1 MLTQSFDLFCVCL
14 NSEVKTMEPEQQ
26 DPVTLGLEHRV
37 TMMDQGSIERFMTQ
51 VTDQALEVVDLKR
64 QWKEYEEAYALMEE
78 NVRKHVLEAKKKEE
92 ESDMKDSLEAHV
104 MMLSLEVQTEEEVA
118 KKHEELKKEVQVKK
132 EELEARENELKKRE
146 EELEAKRKSLE
157 VKEKNFEELMRELE
171 ERQEEESTEIE
182 KRNQKQEAEAREIE
196 VKRHSLEEREELLK
210 WKKKKREL
218 DKRAK
223 SRKRSRDEMAEKDDG
238 GDEDPEPYCC
248 PDADFN
254 SFNNNTISS
263 SVVGQIW
270 ALYDPSDEMPRY
282 YARIRKV
289 LEPQLRVGIRWLES
303 KPVPI
308 ACGEF
313 KYGEKTTSSHLMF
326 SHEMHHVRTGKKTVS
341 INPRKGETWALFR
354 DWKKEQQQHKRPYR
368 YDFVQIESELDSDHG
383 VGVAYLGRVEGF
395 TSVYELAEQ
404 HDCFKMMIPS
414 DEMLRFSHRV
424 PSFVLTGDERKGVP
438 AGSFEL
444 DPAAIPKDCLE
455 PLKVKQERV

>member
-1 MLTQSFDLFCVCL
+1 MML
-14 NSEVKTMEPEQQ
+14 
-26 DPVTLGLEHRV
+26 
-37 TMMDQGSIERFMTQ
+37 
-51 VTDQALEVVDLKR
+51 ALE
-64 QWKEYEEAYALMEE
+64 M
-78 NVRKHVLEAKKKEE
+78 
-92 ESDMKDSLEAHV
+92 
-104 MMLSLEVQTEEEVA
+104 QTEEEVA

-157 VKEKNFEELMRELE
+157 VKEKNFEELMRLHDETMK
-171 ERQEEESTEIE
+171 EESTEIE

-196 VKRHSLEEREELLK
+196 VKRHSLELKEKQLEEREE
-210 WKKKKREL
+210 
-218 DKRAK
+218 RAK
-223 SRKRSRDEMAEKDDG
+223 SRKRSRDEDCLTRKKHKHDAKEKETAS
-238 GDEDPEPYCC
+238 DEDPEPYSC

-254 SFNNNTISS
+254 TFNNNTISS
-263 SVVGQIW
+263 FAVGQVW

-289 LEPQLRVGIRWLES
+289 LEPKLRVGIRWLES
-303 KPVPI
+303 KPAPI

-354 DWKKEQQQHKRPYR
+354 DCKQHKRPYG
-368 YDFVQIESELDSDHG
+368 YEFVQIESELDSDHG

-404 HDCFKMMIPS
+404 HGLLKMMIPS

-424 PSFVLTGDERKGVP
+424 PSFKLTGDEKKGVP

>member
-1 MLTQSFDLFCVCL
+1 
-14 NSEVKTMEPEQQ
+14 
-26 DPVTLGLEHRV
+26 
-37 TMMDQGSIERFMTQ
+37 
-51 VTDQALEVVDLKR
+51 
-64 QWKEYEEAYALMEE
+64 MEE
-78 NVRKHVLEAKKKEE
+78 TVRKHVLEAKKKEE
-92 ESDMKDSLEAHV
+92 ESDMKHSLETHV
-104 MMLSLEVQTEEEVA
+104 MMLALEMQTEEEVA
-118 KKHEELKKEVQVKK
+118 KKHEELKKEVQVKT
-132 EELEARENELKKRE
+132 EELEARE
-146 EELEAKRKSLE
+146 EELEVKRKSLE
-157 VKEKNFEELMRELE
+157 VKEKNFEELMRLHDETMK
-171 ERQEEESTEIE
+171 EESTEIE

-196 VKRHSLEEREELLK
+196 VKRHSLELKEKQLEEREE
-210 WKKKKREL
+210 
-218 DKRAK
+218 RAK
-223 SRKRSRDEMAEKDDG
+223 SRKRSRDEDCLTRKKHKHDAKEKETAS
-238 GDEDPEPYCC
+238 DEDPEPYSC

-254 SFNNNTISS
+254 TFNNNTISS
-263 SVVGQIW
+263 FAVGQVW

-289 LEPQLRVGIRWLES
+289 LEPKLRVGIRWLES
-303 KPVPI
+303 KPAPI

-354 DWKKEQQQHKRPYR
+354 DWKQHKRPYG

-404 HDCFKMMIPS
+404 HGLLKMMIPS

-424 PSFVLTGDERKGVP
+424 PSFKLTGDEEKGVP

-455 PLKVKQERV
+455 PLKVKQERMYKISINCSKKTQSNGWKQQKYVLTLSVKATILHHLVFTIQRLRSLNFIQRS